1 MWPTKYTETPSGPT
15 TFAWSQACKYV
26 KLQDQFVSITDINEN
41 TLYKMPDVV
50 LEWVWLLQAL
60 TSTKREPKFFCSPLC
75 LSRVSKRITDSSLC
89 LISNSPSLQFKHKRV
104 SLFAVVLIKK
114 SPFWLVFGSIL
125 HFYFIFLWGVFFLIC
140 WGFVFSCSSEQMAS
154 DPKIHQFEEVAT
166 HNKTKDCWLIISG
179 KVNPP
184 SLLIRIS
191 YLFIGF
197 SKFLKS

>member
-1 MWPTKYTETPSGPT
+1 MWPIKYTETPSGPT

-26 KLQDQFVSITDINEN
+26 KLQDQFVSLTDINDN

-89 LISNSPSLQFKHKRV
+89 LISNSTSLEFKHKRV

-114 SPFWLVFGSIL
+114 FPFWLVFGSIL
-125 HFYFIFLWGVFFLIC
+125 HFYFIFLWGFFEFVEVLCLAAVVNKWPQIQRFTSSKRSPRTTKLRIAGLLFLARSTLHLSWFIFHIC
-140 WGFVFSCSSEQMAS
+140 
-154 DPKIHQFEEVAT
+154 
-166 HNKTKDCWLIISG
+166 
-179 KVNPP
+179 
-184 SLLIRIS
+184 SLV
-191 YLFIGF
+191 
-197 SKFLKS
+197 